1 MEIDAMTE
9 LVTEEEMIRSIRGH
23 LPQLLRSD
31 PSLGDYILSVTREHF
46 LSKVETEDRFT
57 RMLNELARD
66 REVQSR
72 KWEEQKEEDRRRW
85 EEQNRKWKEQKE
97 EDRRRWEE
105 QNRKWKEQ
113 KEEDRR
119 RWEDQDRRWE
129 DQDRKWEEQKEEDRR
144 RWEDQDRRWEEQD
157 RKWEV
162 ANQRFDKVDRELGK
176 LGRSVSGLGA
186 RWGTQAERAFRDALA
201 AILVESFG
209 VEVINVNEFDD
220 KGEVFGRPDQV
231 ELDVIIKNGLL
242 ILCELKSSMSKSE
255 MHIFERKVRFYER
268 RHGRQATRMIV
279 VSPMIDDPAR
289 QVGEKLGIELY
300 PDSLDVPV

>member
-1 MEIDAMTE
+1 MEIDTMTE
-9 LVTEEEMIRSIRGH
+9 LVTEEEMIRSICGH

-46 LSKVETEDRFT
+46 PSKVETEDRFT

-85 EEQNRKWKEQKE
+85 EA
-97 EDRRRWEE
+97 
-105 QNRKWKEQ
+105 
-113 KEEDRR
+113 
-119 RWEDQDRRWE
+119 
-129 DQDRKWEEQKEEDRR
+129 
-144 RWEDQDRRWEEQD
+144 QD

-162 ANQRFDKVDRELGK
+162 ANQRFDKVDRELGR
-176 LGRSVSGLGA
+176 LGRSVGGLGA
-186 RWGTQAERAFRDALA
+186 RWGTQAEWAFGDALV

-220 KGEVFGRPDQV
+220 KGEVIGRPDQV

-268 RHGRQATRMIV
+268 RHGRQEAR
-279 VSPMIDDPAR
+279 MIDDPAR
-289 QVGEKLGIELY
+289 QVGEKLGIDLY

>member
-1 MEIDAMTE
+1 MEIDTMTE

-46 LSKVETEDRFT
+46 PSKVETEDRFT

-85 EEQNRKWKEQKE
+85 E
-97 EDRRRWEE
+97 
-105 QNRKWKEQ
+105 
-113 KEEDRR
+113 
-119 RWEDQDRRWE
+119 DQDRRWE
-129 DQDRKWEEQKEEDRR
+129 A
-144 RWEDQDRRWEEQD
+144 QD

-162 ANQRFDKVDRELGK
+162 ANQRFDKVDRELGR
-176 LGRSVSGLGA
+176 LGRSVGGLGA

-231 ELDVIIKNGLL
+231 DLDVIIKNGLL
-242 ILCELKSSMSKSE
+242 ILCEFKSSMSKSE

-268 RHGRQATRMIV
+268 RHGRQATCMIV